1 MSLEGSELYGDTS
14 ASMADSDTVDSLNST
29 APMRQTGTKSSQKEQ
44 NPPKF
49 KAWSFRLTIKAD
61 FAGAVD
67 KGKRLKEHISE
78 RTVIGRPTCV
88 TSQIAFYDASLLS
101 AVPDS
106 DGLVSIAL
114 HGFVQTRNGIRVK
127 TMREWIGDAVWTPVP
142 CGLAS
147 DAEFKQNM
155 QRFSDA
161 NDAWT
166 QIITYGSVGMN
177 NHGREAQ
184 KNARKVG

>member
-1 MSLEGSELYGDTS
+1 MGARHAFLSG
-14 ASMADSDTVDSLNST
+14 A
-29 APMRQTGTKSSQKEQ
+29 APMRQTGTKSSG
-44 NPPKF
+44 PPKF

-61 FAGAVD
+61 VAGAVD
-67 KGKRLKEHISE
+67 KERRLKEHISE
-78 RTVIGRPTCV
+78 RTMIERPCCV

-114 HGFVQTRNGIRVK
+114 HGFVQTRNGTRVK
-127 TMREWIGDAVWTPVP
+127 TMHAWIQDAVWTPVP

-184 KNARKVG
+184 KNAIKVG

>member
-1 MSLEGSELYGDTS
+1 MSLDGSELSGDTS
-14 ASMADSDTVDSLNST
+14 VSIADSDAVDSLSST
-29 APMRQTGTKSSQKEQ
+29 VLMRQMGTQSSCA
-44 NPPKF
+44 PKF
-49 KAWSFRLTIKAD
+49 RAWSFRLTIKTD

-67 KGKRLKEHISE
+67 KERRLKEHISE
-78 RTVIGRPTCV
+78 RTMIERPCCV

-114 HGFVQTRNGIRVK
+114 HGFVQTRNGTRVK

>member
-1 MSLEGSELYGDTS
+1 MLQSSKATQFIIMSLDGSELSGDTS
-14 ASMADSDTVDSLNST
+14 VSIADSDAVDSLSST
-29 APMRQTGTKSSQKEQ
+29 VLMRQTGTQS
-44 NPPKF
+44 NCAPKVR
-49 KAWSFRLTIKAD
+49 AWSFQMTIKVD

-67 KGKRLKEHISE
+67 KERRLKQHSSE
-78 RTVIGRPTCV
+78 RTMIERPCCV

-101 AVPDS
+101 AVQDS
-106 DGLVSIAL
+106 DGLVSSAL

-161 NDAWT
+161 KDPWT
-166 QIITYGSVGMN
+166 QIITYGINYVI
-177 NHGREAQ
+177 
-184 KNARKVG
+184 RK